1 MYSFVFVF
9 IGNIVKV
16 MFEEFLLTYNGI
28 DDFLRSNGSS
38 SSSSNLLSDEIN
50 NDDNHH
56 QISIH
61 QKLLLNYQNQIEYMI
76 EMNKSTIYINF
87 QHIRDINHELSEA
100 IEIEYYRFEPY
111 LRYALQCIVY
121 RDNPQYIFD
130 IDRGQRELFVSF
142 YNLPRLEHIRSMS
155 TDKIGRLKHL

>member
-1 MYSFVFVF
+1 MIIINIISIILYSSVFVF

-38 SSSSNLLSDEIN
+38 SNLLSDELNN

-61 QKLLLNYQNQIEYMI
+61 QKLLLN
-76 EMNKSTIYINF
+76 
-87 QHIRDINHELSEA
+87 
-100 IEIEYYRFEPY
+100 
-111 LRYALQCIVY
+111 
-121 RDNPQYIFD
+121 
-130 IDRGQRELFVSF
+130 
-142 YNLPRLEHIRSMS
+142 
-155 TDKIGRLKHL
+155 